1 MIDMLFKFS
10 ESFYKA
16 SKSIEATPIS
26 FPRKEWGEIKQ
37 RLADDNKIITT
48 RVSDE
53 FDKYK
58 SKDVCVTEWG
68 QLLRVKKVKSYDKI
82 SKHPFIKEL
91 NKKEIDII
99 SGYDEFDV
107 VYLETYSP

>member
-1 MIDMLFKFS
+1 MNELFKFA
-10 ESFYKA
+10 EFFYKV
-16 SKSIEATPIS
+16 SRSIEAIPIS
-26 FPRKEWGEIKQ
+26 FPQKEWKELKQ
-37 RLADDNKIITT
+37 RLADDDEIITT

-58 SKDVCVTEWG
+58 PKDVCVTEWG

-82 SKHPFIKEL
+82 SKHPFAKEL
-91 NKKEIDII
+91 GKKEKDII